1 MSDENGNS
9 RFVHPMDSRMLA
21 SSHWTALQQKNET
34 CFYDMRKRI
43 IQRKPPRLHHIDYRV
58 NDIEDAKIAE
68 KAAMC
73 GLTKGDYSRRC
84 ALCHEP
90 KLHLTDSEIEAY
102 NQLADA
108 RGDMVH
114 VRNALKG
121 KTQEQIRC
129 YFDDDDFM
137 RQWVRAIT
145 RVIAQWDEILN
156 KMRD

>member
-1 MSDENGNS
+1 
-9 RFVHPMDSRMLA
+9 
-21 SSHWTALQQKNET
+21 
-34 CFYDMRKRI
+34 MRKRI

-58 NDIEDAKIAE
+58 NDIEDAQIAE
-68 KAAMC
+68 KAALC

-129 YFDDDDFM
+129 YFDDDEFM

-145 RVIAQWDEILN
+145 RVITQWDEILK
-156 KMRD
+156 KMRE

>member
-1 MSDENGNS
+1 
-9 RFVHPMDSRMLA
+9 
-21 SSHWTALQQKNET
+21 
-34 CFYDMRKRI
+34 MRKRI

-58 NDIEDAKIAE
+58 NDIEDAQIAE
-68 KAAMC
+68 KA
-73 GLTKGDYSRRC
+73 
-84 ALCHEP
+84 EP